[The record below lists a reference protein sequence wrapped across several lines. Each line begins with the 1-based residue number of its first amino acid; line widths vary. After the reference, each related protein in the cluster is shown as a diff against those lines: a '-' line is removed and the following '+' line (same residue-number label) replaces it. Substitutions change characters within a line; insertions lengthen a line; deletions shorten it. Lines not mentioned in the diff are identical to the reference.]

1 MNVMEQCQVCGK
13 RGIFKQVCYNPIA
26 VFYECPV
33 CDGMNIQ
40 WRIMHMKN

>member
-26 VFYECPV
+26 VFMNVPFV
-33 CDGMNIQ
+33 DGMNIQ